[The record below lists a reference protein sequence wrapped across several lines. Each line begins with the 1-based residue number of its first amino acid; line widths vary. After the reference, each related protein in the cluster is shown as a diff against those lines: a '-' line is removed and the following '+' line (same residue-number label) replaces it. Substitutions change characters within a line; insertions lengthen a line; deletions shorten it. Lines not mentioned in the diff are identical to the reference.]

1 VSVNQTQIPMQ
12 HTQIRDRKVPMS
24 SQAGVA
30 TGQSGYRASPR
41 PEVQAFLPP
50 LIAGSKVLEIGCGEG
65 AFSMT
70 LPGEPETWGV
80 EPDAGA
86 AAIAGGRLFRVF
98 ANTFEEVESKLPAAY
113 FDLVICNDVIEHMT
127 DHDAFL
133 RSIQKYM
140 APGSHLVGS
149 VPNVRFYGNL
159 FNLIVARDWH
169 YADNGILDR
178 THFRFFTFR
187 SFRRSLENAGL
198 EVKRLEGLNE
208 GLRLDWHLRTLAER
222 LFRMALIVLS
232 LGKARDIKFL
242 QIGFLAIPGGP

>member
-1 VSVNQTQIPMQ
+1 
-12 HTQIRDRKVPMS
+12 
-24 SQAGVA
+24 
-30 TGQSGYRASPR
+30 
-41 PEVQAFLPP
+41 
-50 LIAGSKVLEIGCGEG
+50 
-65 AFSMT
+65 MT
-70 LPGEPETWGV
+70 LPGGPEIWGI

-98 ANTFEEVESKLPAAY
+98 ANTFEEVESKLSAAY

-133 RSIQKYM
+133 RSIQKYL
-140 APGSHLVGS
+140 APGSYLVGS

-208 GLRLDWHLRTLAER
+208 GLRLDRRLRTLAER
-222 LFRMALIVLS
+222 LFRMALLVLS

-242 QIGFLAIPGGP
+242 QIGFLANPRRL